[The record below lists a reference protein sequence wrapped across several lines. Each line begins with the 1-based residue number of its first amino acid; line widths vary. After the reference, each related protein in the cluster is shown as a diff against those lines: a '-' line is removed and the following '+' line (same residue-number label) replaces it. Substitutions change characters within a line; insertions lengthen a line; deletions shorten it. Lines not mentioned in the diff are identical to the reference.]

1 MKPSILLLIVISAVI
16 TWASISFAS
25 ISSNTTEAAVQSA
38 QFSFDKNSMTIEV
51 TGRLPNLCAVEPHPV
66 LQPTAQPNTLMLS
79 VEARLAPGMCAQALG
94 GFYQL
99 GFDVRALKF
108 NIANLQLNPNGTYRI
123 VTADKSISLN
133 IDFSKIPFTRPFAT
147 NIVSH
152 ARISVDQAG
161 HFVVVNNNKTQLVV
175 DSPFINLNNF
185 VGHTVELEGHI
196 INVDRPVY
204 SLTHFS
210 NNDPSLILVTGLSN
224 ASN

>member
-1 MKPSILLLIVISAVI
+1 
-16 TWASISFAS
+16 
-25 ISSNTTEAAVQSA
+25 
-38 QFSFDKNSMTIEV
+38 
-51 TGRLPNLCAVEPHPV
+51 
-66 LQPTAQPNTLMLS
+66 MLS

-94 GFYQL
+94 GLYQL
-99 GFDVRALKF
+99 GFDVRSLKF
-108 NIANLQLNPNGTYRI
+108 NIADLQLNPNASYHI

-152 ARISVDQAG
+152 ALLTVDRAG
-161 HFVVVNNNKTQLVV
+161 NYVVVSNNRTQLVV
-175 DSPFINLNNF
+175 DSPLINLNNF

-210 NNDPSLILVTGLSN
+210 STAPSLILVTGLSN
-224 ASN
+224 TSN